1 MDELKEENIRLTNIN
16 IQYDEDIK
24 YFEKIVEW
32 AMRLNEQKY
41 ERALKELSDRNE
53 CLQLHTKFI
62 IHK

>member
-32 AMRLNEQKY
+32 AMRINEQKY

-53 CLQLHTKFI
+53 CLQLHTKFTI
-62 IHK
+62 QK

>member
-62 IHK
+62 IQK